1 MVLQDLG
8 FRLNQKTVLYL
19 QTKVLKFKNW
29 EWLSPNLVKPQ
40 NVVHKLMKKL
50 KFIKKIVLGIL
61 AYIIGIVIASN
72 SEGFFRSLIQDIFQW
87 STSDKI
93 QFVGKNI
100 FIFSNKLYFITF
112 GIGLLIL
119 TLENLNQKFIQVLKS
134 LTVSLL
140 IFGILLIAISFIDA
154 NMKVAECTA
163 CNDGI
168 RKLNWDDIN
177 YGFIIGASA
186 IISIIPNLIRISK
199 RK

>member
-1 MVLQDLG
+1 M
-8 FRLNQKTVLYL
+8 N
-19 QTKVLKFKNW
+19 
-29 EWLSPNLVKPQ
+29 KP
-40 NVVHKLMKKL
+40 
-50 KFIKKIVLGIL
+50 KFIKKIFFGIL
-61 AYIIGIVIASN
+61 SYVIGIVIAYN
-72 SEGFFRSLIQDIFQW
+72 SEGFFRCLIQDIFQW

-119 TLENLNQKFIQVLKS
+119 TLENLNQRFKQVLKR
-134 LTVSLL
+134 LTISLL

-163 CNDGI
+163 CKDGI
-168 RKLNWDDIN
+168 RKLNWDEIN
-177 YGFIIGASA
+177 YGLIIGVSA
-186 IISIIPNLIRISK
+186 MISIIPNLIRISK